1 MTVSDPK
8 VFARERFRRLILMAV
23 VLVATTSLLPTPA
36 AAQALYGSVT
46 GTIADDTG
54 AAVPGATVTIKN
66 EDTGL
71 EISGVTDGTGT
82 YTLRNVAGGTYT
94 LKASLQGFK
103 EFVQTGVPVT
113 AGGIV
118 RINGRLEIGA
128 LTESVT
134 VTTEAT
140 VLKTDKADV
149 SVDLRPED
157 VVNLPLNQYRN
168 YQYLL
173 NLVPGATPPEFQNA
187 QTDTPGRALSTNI
200 NGANRNSNVT
210 RIDGAASIN
219 VWLPHHAGYIAPV
232 ETIENVNISTN
243 SFDAAQGMTLGAAT
257 AVVTKSGTNTFKGS
271 AFLFRQQ
278 DELNARRGY
287 FDPSKVD
294 ASTTIAGG
302 TVGGPVRRNRL
313 FYFGSWER
321 NAERQGRFNT
331 YTVPTER
338 MRNGDFSEVLALN
351 PNFRIYDPATGTSD
365 GRNRSFFNGAVI
377 PGNRISEISKKIQAA
392 YPAPNN
398 PGTNN
403 GLQDNL
409 FIPRKPTADRD
420 NYDVKVNWNR
430 TSAHQIWGKFSMMQ
444 ASVFD
449 LFYLGL
455 DGAGGG
461 DTRTTVYTVGQT
473 WTLSPT
479 LLLDGSVGANVMQQS
494 MTGPD
499 YGTNIGLDV
508 WGIPGLNSA
517 GATGP
522 GSADLQR
529 YSGMPQV
536 ATGLSVLGNNSTW
549 TPVWRDERSYTVST
563 NLTKV
568 AGRHEVRT
576 GFDFVRL
583 RLTHW
588 QPEVGNPRGLL
599 TFGGGV
605 TGTPG
610 YAGVGGWNG
619 YAAFLLGEMS
629 SYAKSV
635 QFEELSGRE
644 NQYGLYVADRW
655 QVNEKLTVNLGLRYE
670 YYPLMSRQDRGIE
683 LLDIDTFNVRLGG
696 LGGNPQDLGI
706 KVSKTLFA
714 PRFGAAYRVNEKTV
728 LRAGYG
734 KTFTPL
740 PWSRPMRGRFP
751 LTIAYSDAGRNGF
764 IPYGN
769 VARGIPGA
777 PNPDLASGTIPLP
790 RGVAMTSPDPD
801 DVARGAT
808 QSWNAFIERRLP
820 LDVAVSVGYVGTRT
834 DGGYA
839 NRNLNY
845 AESGGNANRQLFAK
859 AGTASINRLA
869 AVAKARYNALQVAVN
884 RPFKN
889 GLLLKGAYTLS
900 EAMNE
905 VDDDGGG
912 FEWPQ
917 PSQFHRNYA
926 PAGFD
931 RPHMLQMGF
940 VYELPFARN
949 SSHPVALVVKNWQ
962 INGIASWLSGRPFDI
977 SGSNGLLQQQG
988 GSQTINAT
996 GNPKPGFGEPGPDQ
1010 RWYDPSLFSQPGN
1023 AWGNTG
1029 RNQFRGP
1036 SNWNLDAS
1044 LFRTIPFRRYRV
1056 ELRVESQNAFNHAQ
1070 WGNPVTGFTDPNF
1083 MRIRSLARAP
1093 RTVQVGA
1100 RVTF

>member
-1 MTVSDPK
+1 MESG
-8 VFARERFRRLILMAV
+8 IAV
-23 VLVATTSLLPTPA
+23 ALAATISLLPSPA
-36 AAQALYGSVT
+36 AAQALYGTVT
-46 GTIADDTG
+46 GTIADGTG
-54 AAVPGATVTIKN
+54 AAVPGATVTIRN

-94 LKASLQGFK
+94 LKASLTGFK
-103 EFVQTGVPVT
+103 EFVQTGVPIT

-128 LTESVT
+128 LTESVN

-168 YQYLL
+168 YQYLM
-173 NLVPGATPPEFQNA
+173 NLVPGATPPQFQNA
-187 QTDTPGRALSTNI
+187 QTDTPGRALTTNI
-200 NGANRNSNVT
+200 NGTNRNNNVT

-243 SFDAAQGMTLGAAT
+243 SFDAAQGMTGGAAT
-257 AVVTKSGTNTFKGS
+257 AVVTKSGTNTLKGS
-271 AFLFRQQ
+271 AFYFRQQ
-278 DELNARRGY
+278 DEFNARRGY

-294 ASTTIAGG
+294 ASTAIMGG

-321 NAERQGRFNT
+321 NAERQGIFST

-338 MRNGDFSEVLALN
+338 MRNGDFGEVLALN
-351 PNFRIYDPATGTSD
+351 PAFRIYDPATGTSTGA
-365 GRNRSFFNGAVI
+365 GRTAFENAVI
-377 PGNRISEISKKIQAA
+377 PAGRISEISKKIQAR

-403 GLQDNL
+403 GLQNNL
-409 FIPRKPTADRD
+409 FIPRNPKADRD

-461 DTRTTVYTVGQT
+461 DTTTSVYTVGQT

-499 YGTNIGLDV
+499 YGTNFGSEV
-508 WGIPGLNSA
+508 FGIPGLNDQGVA
-517 GATGP
+517 GP

-529 YSGMPQV
+529 YSGMPQFS
-536 ATGLSVLGNNSTW
+536 TGLSAIGNGDTW

-568 AGRHEVRT
+568 AGRHEIRS

-583 RLTHW
+583 RLNHW
-588 QPEVGNPRGLL
+588 QPEVGNPRGAL

-605 TGTPG
+605 TGIPG
-610 YAGVGGWNG
+610 YSGVGGWNG
-619 YAAFLLGEMS
+619 YAAFLLGQMS
-629 SYAKSV
+629 SYGKSE

-655 QVNEKLTVNLGLRYE
+655 QVNEKLTLNLGLRYE
-670 YYPLMSRQDRGIE
+670 YYPLMTRESRGIE
-683 LLDIDTFNVRLGG
+683 LLDTSTFTVRLGG
-696 LGGNPQDLGI
+696 VGGNPEDLGI
-706 KVSKTLFA
+706 DVSKALFA
-714 PRFGAAYRVNEKTV
+714 PRVGAAYRLNERTV

-751 LTIAYSDAGRNGF
+751 LTIAASDAGPNGF

-769 VARGIPGA
+769 VANGIPPA
-777 PNPDLASGTIPLP
+777 PNPDLSSGNVLLP
-790 RGVAMTSPDPD
+790 RGVDMTSPDPND
-801 DVARGAT
+801 ATRGAT

-834 DGGYA
+834 DGQFA
-839 NRNLNY
+839 SRNLNY
-845 AESGGNANRQLFAK
+845 AESGGNPNRVFATR
-859 AGTASINRLA
+859 AGTAAINVLA
-869 AVAKARYNALQVAVN
+869 SSARSRYNSLQIAVN

-889 GLLLKGAYTLS
+889 GVLLKGAYTLS
-900 EAMNE
+900 KAMNE
-905 VDDDGGG
+905 VDDDGAGYT
-912 FEWPQ
+912 WAQ
-917 PSQFHRNYA
+917 PSQFSRNYA
-926 PAGFD
+926 LAGYD

-949 SSHPVALVVKNWQ
+949 SSNPVALVIKDWQ
-962 INGIASWLSGRPFDI
+962 INGIASWLSGTPFTIGGD
-977 SGSNGLLQQQG
+977 NGLLQQQG
-988 GSQTINAT
+988 GSQTINVS
-996 GNPKPGFGEPGPDQ
+996 GDPEPGFGEAGPDEN
-1010 RWYDPSLFSQPGN
+1010 WYDRAAFSQPGN

-1036 SNWNLDAS
+1036 GNWNLDFS
-1044 LFRTIPFRRYRV
+1044 LFRTIPFGHYRV
-1056 ELRVESQNAFNHAQ
+1056 EIRAESQNVFNHAQ

-1083 MRIRSLARAP
+1083 MRIRTLARAP
-1093 RTVQVGA
+1093 RTVQLGM
-1100 RVTF
+1100 RFTF